1 MSHKVSAKRHL
12 VKTIS
17 YRIIS
22 TFVGFLTMWYM
33 TGSIKFGAAFGIA
46 EIILKPIIYYFHE
59 RIWYKKIKFGLIEE
73 KIHKPKKVQLN
84 EDLSKLLDNQ
94 LNSDV
99 SKVLDNLQS
108 KPISEEPIK
117 LTKETGKKVLNY
129 SSNR

>member
-1 MSHKVSAKRHL
+1 MSYKVSAKRHL

-17 YRIIS
+17 YSIIS
-22 TFVGFLTMWYM
+22 SGFLFLSIWYI
-33 TGSIKFGAAFGIA
+33 TDSIKIGIAFGVI

-84 EDLSKLLDNQ
+84 EDVSKILDNQ
-94 LNSDV
+94 LNRDV
-99 SKVLDNLQS
+99 SKVIDNLQS